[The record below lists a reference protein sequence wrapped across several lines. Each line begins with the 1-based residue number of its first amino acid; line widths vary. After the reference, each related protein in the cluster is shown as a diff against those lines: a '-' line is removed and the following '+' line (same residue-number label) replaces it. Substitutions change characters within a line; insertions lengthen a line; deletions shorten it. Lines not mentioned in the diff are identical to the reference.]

1 MMDGALQLPVDV
13 EIGKRGKGYLD
24 PDYQR
29 VSMDFGEA
37 KSPMYV
43 WKVKADD
50 VSWIGLFL
58 DAFILGKIPSSTP
71 ASALPTGY
79 LAQSDVMDNPTLIAD
94 VPNLPQYEAGSQKS
108 LYRRTIWVGPKR
120 SFTPFH
126 KDPYVGIYSQ
136 SRYQFP
142 STVGSRAE
150 LPCHL
155 QSSATNASTSCL
167 LRRSTYWSPRRNPSI
182 RTHQRSQSPCLLSS
196 PRALLPPLTKS
207 TLEKPCSPMTFPQE
221 C

>member
-37 KSPMYV
+37 KSSLYV
-43 WKVKADD
+43 SKVKSDD
-50 VSWIGLFL
+50 ISWIGLFL
-58 DAFILGKIPSSTP
+58 DAFILDKIPSSSP
-71 ASALPTGY
+71 ASALPTAY
-79 LAQSDVMDNPTLIAD
+79 LAQSDVLDKPTLIAD
-94 VPNLPQYEAGSQKS
+94 VSNLPQYEAGPQKS

-136 SRYQFP
+136 SRYLF
-142 STVGSRAE
+142 AE
-150 LPCHL
+150 HSGIKL
-155 QSSATNASTSCL
+155 
-167 LRRSTYWSPRRNPSI
+167 
-182 RTHQRSQSPCLLSS
+182 
-196 PRALLPPLTKS
+196 
-207 TLEKPCSPMTFPQE
+207 
-221 C
+221 

>member
-1 MMDGALQLPVDV
+1 MDGALQLPVDV

-29 VSMDFGEA
+29 VPMDFGET
-37 KSPMYV
+37 KSPFYV

-50 VSWIGLFL
+50 ISWTGLFL

-79 LAQSDVMDNPTLIAD
+79 LAQSDVMDKPTLIAD
-94 VPNLPQYEAGSQKS
+94 VPNLPQYAAGSQKS

-136 SRYQFP
+136 SRYPFAKR
-142 STVGSRAE
+142 G
-150 LPCHL
+150 
-155 QSSATNASTSCL
+155 
-167 LRRSTYWSPRRNPSI
+167 
-182 RTHQRSQSPCLLSS
+182 RT
-196 PRALLPPLTKS
+196 KG
-207 TLEKPCSPMTFPQE
+207 
-221 C
+221 